1 MTTFRDTNTSKN
13 STSSTLPHQRSSS
26 RGHVPDHNHI
36 DATPHHPLSFSAT
49 AAAVTPS
56 PPPPPPIKPQVILMD
71 INMPILNGFEATRQI
86 RGFEK
91 QKGLSPPATIIA
103 LTGLGSAEAQQEAF
117 SSGVD
122 LFLTK
127 PVRLKELTKIL
138 EGIQNVEGH
147 GSGSVIGEREQRY

>member
-1 MTTFRDTNTSKN
+1 MYAEKY
-13 STSSTLPHQRSSS
+13 
-26 RGHVPDHNHI
+26 GHRKMV
-36 DATPHHPLSFSAT
+36 ATDGLQAVESYKQ
-49 AAAVTPS
+49 AALEAEEKGETKETILEGAS
-56 PPPPPPIKPQVILMD
+56 PIKPQVILMD
-71 INMPILNGFEATRQI
+71 INMPVLNGFEATRQI

-91 QKGLSPPATIIA
+91 QKGLESATIIA

-138 EGIQNVEGH
+138 DGIKK
-147 GSGSVIGEREQRY
+147 